1 MKRASRSARLLL
13 TLMLGLEP
21 GLAAGAASLPALGCT
36 RGTQADERDDARA
49 FDEVLAADQALEAVM
64 RDVDATSRTDD
75 KKAADLID
83 SRAVAL
89 ADRVVERSSAVAVKS
104 AWGKERKDDLVSVAR
119 RRREEL
125 PRYARALR
133 EGDLKAKLEAIE
145 AQLELQRK
153 AMEAASRVSRA
164 PQ

>member
-1 MKRASRSARLLL
+1 MKRPFATRSLALALTLALPLTASLLL
-13 TLMLGLEP
+13 AT
-21 GLAAGAASLPALGCT
+21 ACT
-36 RGTQADERDDARA
+36 RGVQADERDDARS
-49 FDEVLAADQALEAVM
+49 FDEVLAADQALEAAL
-64 RDVDATSRTDD
+64 RDVDATSRTDE
-75 KKAADLID
+75 KKAAELID
-83 SRAVAL
+83 SRAIAL
-89 ADRVVERSSAVAVKS
+89 ADRVIERSSAVAVKS
-104 AWGKERKDDLVSVAR
+104 AWGKERKDDLGAVAR

-133 EGDLKAKLEAIE
+133 EGNLNAKLEAIE

>member
-1 MKRASRSARLLL
+1 MNRRALVSSSLLAIVLTSAPVLVL
-13 TLMLGLEP
+13 
-21 GLAAGAASLPALGCT
+21 GAALTSACT
-36 RGTQADERDDARA
+36 RGIQGEERDDARA
-49 FDEVLAADQALEAVM
+49 FDEVLAADQALEAAL
-64 RDVDATSRTDD
+64 RDVDAMSRTDE
-75 KKAADLID
+75 KKAADLIE
-83 SRAVAL
+83 SRAVGL
-89 ADRVVERSSAVAVKS
+89 ADRVVERSSALTPKS
-104 AWGKERKDDLVSVAR
+104 AWGKERREDLVAVAR

-133 EGDLKAKLEAIE
+133 EGDLPTKLAAIE

>member
-1 MKRASRSARLLL
+1 MNRAFATGSLALTLTLSLLL
-13 TLMLGLEP
+13 TI
-21 GLAAGAASLPALGCT
+21 GASASLLLATGCT
-36 RGTQADERDDARA
+36 RGVQGDERDDART
-49 FDEVLAADQALEAVM
+49 FDEALAADQALEAAL
-64 RDVDATSRTDD
+64 RDVDATSRIDE
-75 KKAADLID
+75 KKAAELVD
-83 SRAVAL
+83 SRAIAL

-104 AWGKERKDDLVSVAR
+104 AWGKERKDDLVAVAR

-133 EGDLKAKLEAIE
+133 DGDLKTKLEAVE

-164 PQ
+164 PR